1 MGRHVSEDRRR
12 RVAAWPIIVVV
23 AVLVLAGLTVGYF
36 VILKS
41 SQRSAACSGSTVL
54 PVVAA
59 PGAATSVR
67 DAAAAFDATTP
78 VARSTCVSVTVDELA
93 GPVAG
98 AALAAGWKD
107 QKTPAP
113 GLWVVDSAPD
123 LAALDASNPAM
134 TAGHGNSSL
143 ATSPVVLAVRVAP
156 AAGSVSWKSVS
167 AGTAAGVV
175 PALPAPEGN
184 RASTYALESIVA
196 AQGRTGTVD
205 PAAVAASIPV
215 FGRLA
220 TQAPNPPAT
229 TAAALGELAL
239 GHVAY
244 TAVPVVESDLAAY
257 NTAHPPGLVA
267 VYPTGPTTG
276 DNVMAVPLTADWVTP
291 AMSDAAA
298 AFDAFLGNAKGTAIF
313 TAHALRT
320 GSTPPQVAG
329 VDLSTPVT
337 ALAGATAPTRKL
349 IDATWAKAVAA
360 AGAPTA
366 TTGNRTAPTQTPTA
380 PSPATTPILS
390 TPSPTP
396 RPGPP
401 PNRPGVDRNPSG
413 APANRSRPRRRSDRA
428 RRLKR
433 EFR

>member
-1 MGRHVSEDRRR
+1 MGRHASADRGR

-54 PVVAA
+54 TVVAA
-59 PGAATSVR
+59 PGAVTSVR

-78 VARSTCVSVTVDELA
+78 VARSTCVSVTVDEMAGSVAGTALA
-93 GPVAG
+93 G
-98 AALAAGWKD
+98 GWKN

-156 AAGSVSWKSVS
+156 AAGSVSWKSVAS
-167 AGTAAGVV
+167 GTATGVV
-175 PALPAPEGN
+175 PAVPTPESN

-196 AQGRTGTVD
+196 ADKSTTTVD
-205 PAAVAASIPV
+205 AAAVTASIPV

-220 TQAPNPPAT
+220 GAAPNPPAT
-229 TAAALGELAL
+229 TAAALTELAL
-239 GHVAY
+239 GHAAY

-257 NTAHPPGLVA
+257 NTAHPPGLIA
-267 VYPTGPTTG
+267 VYPAGPTAG
-276 DNVMAVPLTADWVTP
+276 DSVMAVPLTADWVTE

-298 AFDAFLGNAKGTAIF
+298 AFDAFLGNATGTAIF
-313 TAHALRT
+313 TAHDLRT
-320 GSTPPQVAG
+320 GSAPPKVAG

-337 ALAGATAPTRKL
+337 ALAGAAAPTRKL
-349 IDATWAKAVAA
+349 IDSTWAKAATAA
-360 AGAPTA
+360 AAAA
-366 TTGNRTAPTQTPTA
+366 TTGKPAVPVPTSTLPPA
-380 PSPATTPILS
+380 ATTPVRS
-390 TPSPTP
+390 SPISNAP
-396 RPGPP
+396 PGTTTQNPP
-401 PNRPGVDRNPSG
+401 GAATTNP
-413 APANRSRPRRRSDRA
+413 
-428 RRLKR
+428 
-433 EFR
+433 